1 MSATNGHAP
10 AITVA
15 DEANQA
21 SAPQIKG
28 RRRSASRR
36 SPTAAPGSPASH
48 ESIAKLLDE
57 LQVPFDSSLVR
68 WRAHETRMDDR
79 RLLGLVLP
87 YADPRAYTDRLNLLV
102 TPVGWTN
109 KYEVTTTPTKIVVT
123 CQLSIHELGTH
134 SGTGEEWARNEHAAT
149 SAEAQA
155 FKRACSNFGLGRYLY
170 SFEGKWLDLD
180 RERRPRTIPA
190 LPDWATPDGWRRG
203 LRPIAAIGSVQT
215 LHNPRANGTNGDAP
229 TPLSTSNGKNV
240 VREIMRMEREL
251 GKALYHGLLTRIAKV
266 WSPSRIRAISMQR
279 TVLEHMQAAQRGI
292 QRAAVAQEKLS
303 RPSVIEILRSLEID
317 SLDKIHDLESL
328 QRVVVAFEKA
338 AELGQT

>member
-1 MSATNGHAP
+1 MSATNGIA
-10 AITVA
+10 ATTTVA
-15 DEANQA
+15 DDGHQA
-21 SAPQIKG
+21 APAPTKG
-28 RRRSASRR
+28 RNRSTSRR
-36 SPTAAPGSPASH
+36 SPTAELNSAKSH
-48 ESIAKLLDE
+48 ESITKLLDE
-57 LQVPFDSSLVR
+57 LQVPFDASLVR
-68 WRAHETRMDDR
+68 WRAHETRMDQR

-123 CQLSIHELGTH
+123 CQLSINALGTH

-180 RERRPRTIPA
+180 GERRPRAIPA

-203 LRPIAAIGSVQT
+203 LRPSTAICSVQT
-215 LHNPRANGTNGDAP
+215 VDNPQANGTNGGTQA
-229 TPLSTSNGKNV
+229 TPSTSNGKNV
-240 VREIMRMEREL
+240 VREIMSMEKEL
-251 GKALYHGLLTRIAKV
+251 GKALYRGLLTRVAKV
-266 WSPSRIRAISMQR
+266 WSPTRIRAISVQR
-279 TVLEHMQAAQRGI
+279 AVLEHMRAAQRGI

-303 RPSVIEILRSLEID
+303 RPAVIEILRSLEID

-328 QRVVVAFEKA
+328 QRVIVAFEKA
-338 AELGQT
+338 AQLVR